1 MSKKRILSGMR
12 PTGRLHLGHWLGA
25 LKKWVEL
32 QDNYQCFYMIADWH
46 ALMSEYANP
55 KDIKANIRECL
66 LDWLSVGIES
76 EKATFF
82 IQSEVKEHAEL
93 HLLLSMI
100 SPLSWLERCPTYKE
114 QLRELKTRDIST
126 YAYLG
131 YPILQA
137 ADIIIYKADAV
148 PVGNDQLPHL
158 ELTREIVRRFH
169 HFYGKSFPE
178 PEPILTETPKLLGLD
193 NRKMSKSYNN
203 FIALADSPETI
214 SKKVT
219 SMITDPKRIRKT
231 DKGHPG
237 ICNVF
242 SYQEIFNRAAS
253 EEIENAC
260 KKGLRG
266 CTECKKM
273 LAETLIVFL
282 ADFRARRKTWE
293 ERPEELSQ
301 ILEKGKCLARKV
313 AGDTLQEVRKK
324 MGLV

>member
-12 PTGRLHLGHWLGA
+12 PTGQLHLGHWLGA
-25 LKKWVEL
+25 LKNWVEL

-46 ALMSEYANP
+46 ALMTEYANP
-55 KDIKANIRECL
+55 KEIKANIRECL
-66 LDWLSVGIES
+66 LDWLSVGIEP
-76 EKATFF
+76 EKAVLF

-137 ADIIIYKADAV
+137 ADIIVYKADAV
-148 PVGNDQLPHL
+148 PVGKDQLPHL

-169 HFYGKSFPE
+169 HFYGKTFPE

-203 FIALADSPETI
+203 FIALADSAETI
-214 SKKVT
+214 NRKVT
-219 SMITDPKRIRKT
+219 SMITDAKRIKKT
-231 DKGHPG
+231 DKGHPD

-242 SYQEIFNRAAS
+242 SYQEIFNPAS
-253 EEIENAC
+253 SGEIEDAC
-260 KKGLRG
+260 KKGLMG

-273 LAETLIVFL
+273 LADTLIDFL
-282 ADFRARRKTWE
+282 TDFRTRRKTWE

-301 ILEKGKCLARKV
+301 ILENGKCLAREITSV
-313 AGDTLQEVRKK
+313 TLEEVRKK
-324 MGLV
+324 IGLV